1 MSMWVHIAAIIR
13 IDSFG
18 PIPDEALI
26 ELFGKE
32 LHFHDSGE
40 IWDEAADHPERFLP
54 IGSEGSLHMSIWHNP
69 KDYAVPGTTVSI
81 FGDLRDC
88 SGTKEYIEWFDKKCN
103 KVWVR
108 QAVITITDESGEVVT
123 HNYSEPEEESG
134 DEEGTAE

>member
-13 IDSFG
+13 INSFG
-18 PIPDEALI
+18 PIPDHALI
-26 ELFGKE
+26 ELFGRE
-32 LHFHDSGE
+32 WRYQDSSE
-40 IWDEAADHPERFLP
+40 VWEEAREHPERFLP
-54 IGSEGSLHMSIWHNP
+54 AGSEGSLHMSIWHNP
-69 KDYAVPGTTVSI
+69 KENAVPGTTVSI

-88 SGTKEYIEWFDKKCN
+88 TGTKEYIEWFDQKCN

-108 QAVITITDESGEVVT
+108 QAVITITNEFGEVVT